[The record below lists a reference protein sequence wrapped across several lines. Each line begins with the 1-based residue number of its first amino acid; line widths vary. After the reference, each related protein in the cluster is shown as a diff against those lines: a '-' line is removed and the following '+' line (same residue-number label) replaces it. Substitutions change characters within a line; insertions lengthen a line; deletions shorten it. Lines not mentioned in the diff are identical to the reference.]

1 MKRNALFAVFFLADA
16 ALLAALQKMSGQSVS
31 ALPLLAD
38 CAPVLLFLLP
48 ARFLRSAVCAVLSV
62 TAGFLTL
69 LFRGIDLG
77 CFIAL
82 KEPLTYPVF
91 RLLAEHTEHASLAA
105 QFGSLYHIAL
115 TAVLLLTAAV
125 FALLCVFEAK
135 QVLRKREKTDRPL
148 LVLSV
153 FSLVSLAAAV
163 MQAAKPAEPY
173 SRYPVFRNLAALIR
187 EGRADI
193 ARKSRPVRPGR
204 FIGRVSPQSLQIL
217 AETGIISLAPPD
229 RGFPVK
235 LPVFDRIVVI
245 AVESLDLAYIHAYN
259 PDGIPADATPFLD
272 RLTAKYP
279 SFTNFF
285 TGAQPTS
292 FAFAAMLLSRMD
304 FDDDLRLKSVSLC
317 DLLRSRYK
325 TRYIAPTNGDL
336 FDNARDYKTLFRFD
350 EQFFLKDL
358 RSIFGVRA
366 ETRWGL
372 HDRTVFDC
380 ASRILEDRPGEKS
393 VTFISTMDMH
403 NPYIGASGPDTPF
416 LNALRATDA
425 N

>member
-16 ALLAALQKMSGQSVS
+16 ALLAALQKMSGQPVSV
-31 ALPLLAD
+31 LPLLAD

-48 ARFLRSAVCAVLSV
+48 ARFFRSAVCAVLSV
-62 TAGFLTL
+62 TAGFCTL
-69 LFRGIDLG
+69 AVRCIDLG
-77 CFIAL
+77 CCAAL

-105 QFGSLYHIAL
+105 QFGSLYYIVSA
-115 TAVLLLTAAV
+115 AALLLIAAV
-125 FALLCVFEAK
+125 FVLFCIFEAK
-135 QVLRKREKTDRPL
+135 QVLRGPEKTDRPL
-148 LVLSV
+148 LVLGV
-153 FSLVSLAAAV
+153 FFLVSLTVAV
-163 MQAAKPAEPY
+163 MQAVRPAEAY
-173 SRYPVFRNLAALIR
+173 SRRAVFRNIAALIR
-187 EGRADI
+187 DGKADA

-217 AETGIISLAPPD
+217 AETGIISLAPP
-229 RGFPVK
+229 GPELPAK

-245 AVESLDLAYIHAYN
+245 AAESLDLAYIHAYN

-272 RLTAKYP
+272 SLTAKYP

-285 TGAQPTS
+285 TGSQPTS

-304 FDDDLRLKSVSLC
+304 FDDDLRLESVSLC

-350 EQFFLKDL
+350 EQFFLSDL
-358 RSIFGVRA
+358 RSMFGVKA

-380 ASRILEDRPGEKS
+380 AARILEDRPGEKS
-393 VTFISTMDMH
+393 ITFISTMDLH

-416 LNALRATDA
+416 INALRATDA